1 MKESLKQYVQPA
13 FLICVAI
20 LLVAA
25 GGMSA
30 AVSRLGLQF
39 IKMPIPLKKSL
50 DDINE
55 KALSPWKVAEKSKIK
70 NNDILES
77 LGTDQ
82 YIQWILED
90 TTEPENSPVR
100 YCSLFITYY
109 TGNPDQVPHVP
120 EECYL
125 GGGKILTELPKELTF
140 TVTVN
145 GKPQTLAARWL
156 LFGNKSDDAFQ
167 GDSKFGVLYFFKVNG
182 VYAGS
187 RDATRR
193 VMQTNFFSKYSYFS
207 KVEWYFF
214 NQSST
219 GSRYAERD
227 QAAAASQKL
236 LAVIV
241 PILENDHWPDW
252 EKAISEK

>member
-1 MKESLKQYVQPA
+1 MKNILKHYTQPA

-30 AVSRLGLQF
+30 TVSYLGLQF
-39 IKMPIPLKKSL
+39 IKKPLPLKKTF
-50 DDINE
+50 DKINE
-55 KALSPWKVAEKSKIK
+55 VAMSPWKVVEKSKIK
-70 NNDILES
+70 NKDILES
-77 LGTDQ
+77 LGTDD
-82 YIQWILED
+82 YIQWIFED
-90 TTEPENSPVR
+90 TTAEPSSPVR

-125 GGGKILTELPKELTF
+125 GGGKILTELPKELNF
-140 TVTVN
+140 SVPIN
-145 GKPQTLAARWL
+145 GKSQKVSARWL
-156 LFGNKSDDAFQ
+156 SIGNKSGDVLQ
-167 GDSKFGVLYFFKVNG
+167 GDSTFGVLYFFKVNG
-182 VYAGS
+182 VYAGN

-207 KVEWYFF
+207 KVEWFFF
-214 NQSST
+214 NRSGT
-219 GSRYAERD
+219 GSSYPTKE
-227 QAAAASQKL
+227 QAAVASQKFL
-236 LAVIV
+236 VILV

-252 EKAISEK
+252 EKAQNKK

>member
-1 MKESLKQYVQPA
+1 MKELLKQYTQPA
-13 FLICVAI
+13 FLICTAI
-20 LLVAA
+20 LLLAA
-25 GGMSA
+25 GSMSA
-30 AVSRLGLQF
+30 AVSYLGLQF
-39 IKMPIPLKKSL
+39 LKKPLPLKKSFDEL
-50 DDINE
+50 NE
-55 KALSPWKVAEKSKIK
+55 AALSPWKVVEKSKI
-70 NNDILES
+70 NNKDILES

-90 TTEPENSPVR
+90 TSAEPASPVR

-140 TVTVN
+140 NVTVN
-145 GKPQTLAARWL
+145 AKPQMLSARWL
-156 LFGNKSDDAFQ
+156 SIGNKSEDILQ

-207 KVEWYFF
+207 KVEWSFF
-214 NQSST
+214 NRSGAGT
-219 GSRYAERD
+219 PYPTRE
-227 QAAAASQKL
+227 QAAAASQKFL
-236 LAVIV
+236 STLV
-241 PILENDHWPDW
+241 PVLETDHWPDW
-252 EKAISEK
+252 EKAIKEK